1 MTSGRLDEELLRM
14 SAIADQICPNCI
26 MLFNES
32 FAATNEREGSEI
44 GRQVVRALMDA
55 QIKVFFVSHQFDFA
69 EGFHKQHADSTLF
82 LRAERQANGQRNYK
96 LAVAEPLP
104 TSFGADLYYRFGL
117 WLDED
122 DHHPPTSGAG
132 EAPVTVQTTVD
143 TSASRQ

>member
-1 MTSGRLDEELLRM
+1 M
-14 SAIADQICPNCI
+14 S
-26 MLFNES
+26 S

-44 GRQVVRALMDA
+44 GRHVVRALLDA

-104 TSFGADLYYRFGL
+104 TSFGEDLYYRFGL
-117 WLDED
+117 WLDEEN
-122 DHHPPTSGAG
+122 HRPPMSGTG
-132 EAPVTVQTTVD
+132 EAGVTVQTGGD
-143 TSASRQ
+143 TSASIQQVPR